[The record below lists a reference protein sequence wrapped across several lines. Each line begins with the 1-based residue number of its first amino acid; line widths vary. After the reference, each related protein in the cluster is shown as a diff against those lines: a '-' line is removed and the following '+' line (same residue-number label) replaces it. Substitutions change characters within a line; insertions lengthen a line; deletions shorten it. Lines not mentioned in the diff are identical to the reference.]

1 MNYHSWEIET
11 RDGAIVR
18 GEDSFP
24 CDALKASAKKL
35 SVKFPDGSTDTVH
48 VPAGHR
54 AVLFRKVRLEV
65 HIGENG
71 AIQQEAH
78 SPNYHADYHLGIE
91 DSRGKRTERM
101 IMMRKGARVVD
112 A

>member
-1 MNYHSWEIET
+1 MNFHSWEIET

-18 GEDSFP
+18 GEDTFP
-24 CDALKASAKKL
+24 SDALKASAKKL
-35 SVKFPDGSTDTVH
+35 MVVFPDGSTDAVH

-54 AVLFRKVRLEV
+54 AVLFRKVRVELQ
-65 HIGENG
+65 IGENG

-78 SPNYHADYHLGIE
+78 APNCHADYHIGIE
-91 DSRGKRTERM
+91 DNQGKRTERV
-101 IMMRKGARVVD
+101 IMMRKGARTVD